1 MYNNALYMYNSALYS
16 TMDRALYMDN
26 SSHTGYVGCCTREN
40 STLYKGDNR
49 LQVSVNKCAASGPV
63 SSGPRYPLDLV
74 SSSVAFSYS
83 GLPTWEVS
91 HGSVCNILESSGSP
105 PQMRSKLQTNYNY
118 K

>member
-49 LQVSVNKCAASGPV
+49 LPVSVNKCAASGPV
-63 SSGPRYPLDLV
+63 SSGPKHPLDLV

-83 GLPTWEVS
+83 GLSLLLVLYVGLHNRGVPRMVLTA
-91 HGSVCNILESSGSP
+91 L
-105 PQMRSKLQTNYNY
+105 LY
-118 K
+118 KEL